1 MASQSPIA
9 PPPGSPAILILA
21 GKRDG
26 RIDPLAE
33 QAGVSHK
40 AVVPI
45 RGKPLLT
52 WVLEAA
58 EAAWP
63 DSLILVSIHD
73 PAVIAGLPIVAR
85 LQAAGRLIAVP
96 AGPGIVESLE
106 AAVAVA
112 GDRAWPMLVTT
123 GDNVLVTPKALRR
136 LHDEAVREGA
146 GAALSIASREQIL
159 AAHPE
164 GQRRFYEFADV
175 AISNCNAYWLA
186 DAAALRAAES
196 FRGGGQ
202 FIKTPGAIL
211 KAFGLWNLIGF
222 RRRWW
227 TLERAMANLSRRF
240 GVRIRPVFVT
250 DGALAVDVDN
260 PRTYKIAE
268 TLLASRKP

>member
-1 MASQSPIA
+1 MRTAAKRLVAVGMTA
-9 PPPGSPAILILA
+9 PTILILA

-26 RIDPLAE
+26 KLDPMAE
-33 QAGVSHK
+33 QAGVTHK

-45 RGKPLLT
+45 RGKPLIA

-63 DSLILVSIHD
+63 GAPILVSIHD
-73 PAVIAGLPIVAR
+73 PAVLAGIPIVDR
-85 LQAAGRLIAVP
+85 LTAAGRLRFPP
-96 AGPGIVESLE
+96 AQSGIVESVE
-106 AAVAVA
+106 AAVAS
-112 GDRAWPMLVTT
+112 GDHWPLLITT
-123 GDNVLVTPKALRR
+123 GDNVLVTPEALRR
-136 LHDEAVREGA
+136 LHDEAMAAGA

-164 GQRRFYEFADV
+164 GQRRFYEFRDV
-175 AISNCNAYWLA
+175 AISNCNAYWLR
-186 DAAALRAAES
+186 DAGALRAAES

-222 RRRWW
+222 RRKWW
-227 TLERAMANLSRRF
+227 SLDKAMANLSRRF
-240 GVRIRPVFVT
+240 RVKIAPVFVT

-268 TLLASRKP
+268 TLLESRKP